1 MITIISLKDDKIELK
16 RIKDKIELM
25 SYIKKK

>member
-16 RIKDKIELM
+16 CIKDKIELM